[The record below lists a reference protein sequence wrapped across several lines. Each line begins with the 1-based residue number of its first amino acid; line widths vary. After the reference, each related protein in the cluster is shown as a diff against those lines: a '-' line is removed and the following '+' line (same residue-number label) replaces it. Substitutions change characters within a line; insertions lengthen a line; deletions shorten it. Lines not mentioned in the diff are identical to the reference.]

1 VHGACIINDFFD
13 PISPDPDDNDINPL
27 FTCDET
33 QANYILR
40 PRTRRTEIFNSVVLA
55 SKASIYKTFIP
66 RETSKSPF
74 RPDGPRMQLE
84 LDKDVANKAFM
95 AKYKYQMDILLQHI
109 FRNDEFD
116 KKSPKNWICKM
127 NNICG
132 GTEHQHPHADLG
144 RPMQFRDEETYPF
157 TATHGFGCNTFQLWM
172 LPNSNDVRY
181 GYLHTF
187 SASCLVLLRGDFL
200 HAGGVAKEPR
210 CNMQFYP
217 LPPAGLVHGHE
228 DHYWLEQDYTATE
241 EEARSFQT
249 SFLWQGPHFPFAYP
263 FATYRENSM
272 GRVRTVLSYPPAVTK
287 AIIDTK
293 KDSVADSRVKEVAS
307 QRF

>member
-1 VHGACIINDFFD
+1 MH
-13 PISPDPDDNDINPL
+13 
-27 FTCDET
+27 
-33 QANYILR
+33 
-40 PRTRRTEIFNSVVLA
+40 
-55 SKASIYKTFIP
+55 
-66 RETSKSPF
+66 
-74 RPDGPRMQLE
+74 
-84 LDKDVANKAFM
+84 
-95 AKYKYQMDILLQHI
+95 
-109 FRNDEFD
+109 
-116 KKSPKNWICKM
+116 
-127 NNICG
+127 
-132 GTEHQHPHADLG
+132 
-144 RPMQFRDEETYPF
+144 
-157 TATHGFGCNTFQLWM
+157 
-172 LPNSNDVRY
+172 
-181 GYLHTF
+181 
-187 SASCLVLLRGDFL
+187 FL